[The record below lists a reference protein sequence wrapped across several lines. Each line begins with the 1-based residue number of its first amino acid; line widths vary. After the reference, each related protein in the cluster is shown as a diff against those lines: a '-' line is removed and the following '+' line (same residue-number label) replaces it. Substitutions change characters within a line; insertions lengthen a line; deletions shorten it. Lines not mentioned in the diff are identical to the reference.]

1 MPGYK
6 SYARRRKVYTL
17 RVDGN
22 ISTGDG
28 KDWDAIVGRH
38 ERLIGAFAT
47 LVGLGTTSG
56 DTSVQIARV
65 RAGSAVDLISATID
79 IAYNATTYFTEADR
93 ENLQNQ
99 ELRKGDH
106 LRLDIDSV
114 PGAGN
119 ATDLVVKIITHVV
132 EDEI

>member
-6 SYARRRKVYTL
+6 IYSHRRKTYTL

-28 KDWDAIVGRH
+28 QDWDAIVGKH
-38 ERLIGAFAT
+38 ERLIGVIAT

-56 DTSVQIARV
+56 DTSIMIQRI
-65 RAGSAVDLISATID
+65 RAGSGVDLLTASID
-79 IAYNATTYFTEADR
+79 IAYDATVYFTEADR
-93 ENLQNQ
+93 EKMQNQ

-106 LRLDIDSV
+106 LRLDVDSV
-114 PGAGN
+114 PGSGN
-119 ATDLVVKIITHVV
+119 ATDLVVKIITHID